1 MRLWLL
7 RHAKSSWG
15 DPALADAERPLSRRG
30 ASAAALMRD
39 YLAAEKIRPEL
50 VLCSS
55 ALRTRETLGHI
66 LPALGTELVLRID
79 PALYGADAA
88 RLLEILRGNG
98 SDVASIMLVGHNPA
112 IQELALALAAR
123 GERLEELDAKFPTG
137 ALAEIELPQDGWAA
151 IAEGSGELS
160 RFVTPRQL
168 ETVG

>member
-1 MRLWLL
+1 
-7 RHAKSSWG
+7 
-15 DPALADAERPLSRRG
+15 
-30 ASAAALMRD
+30 MRD

-112 IQELALALAAR
+112 MHDLALELMGDGDDDAVAR
-123 GERLEELDAKFPTG
+123 VRAKFPTA
-137 ALAEIELPQDGWAA
+137 ALATVSFDGNDWRAVEANRPLLEPANQLHPPPQREELRPG
-151 IAEGSGELS
+151 
-160 RFVTPRQL
+160 FVHATVPR
-168 ETVG
+168 